1 MRKMR
6 PIDADKLLEE
16 YGKYDIGFAV
26 NAQDTLD
33 AIIIPEGATNGN
45 VQKIILADFEF
56 EHHGDTVIG
65 IRYAPY
71 CKVQFDIRWWNAPYE
86 RGVDK

>member
-1 MRKMR
+1 MLSEFE
-6 PIDADKLLEE
+6 ADMQAYNDYMNDNFEE
-16 YGKYDIGFAV
+16 VEDVIYVPK
-26 NAQDTLD
+26 
-33 AIIIPEGATNGN
+33 GATNGD
-45 VQKIILADFEF
+45 VQKIILSDFEF

-86 RGVDK
+86 REVDK